1 VSEQPDKRPRPANLK
16 PFPKGVSGN
25 PAGRPKAV
33 ATQVLRDMI
42 TEQDIRTGWQVVI
55 SRAHAG
61 DLQAWTI
68 ILDRLEGRPVQRQE
82 HSGPDGGPIEG
93 VQRLAE
99 LTDAELRAVVDA
111 AHRFGDDRAAG

>member
-1 VSEQPDKRPRPANLK
+1 VKDDRQKRPRESNLK
-16 PFPKGVSGN
+16 PFKPGQSGN
-25 PAGRPKAV
+25 PLGRPRAV
-33 ATQVLRDMI
+33 ATQVLREMI
-42 TEQDIRTGWQVVI
+42 TEDDIRTGWQVVL

-99 LTDAELRAVVDA
+99 LTDAELRSVIDA
-111 AHRFGDDRAAG
+111 AHRFGDDKAAG